1 MTTKAKLFT
10 PSSAMLNVMMADAM
24 ARFDFDSEVIARRR
38 DTHTCDACKGANGAP
53 VALDDTDTC
62 PECDVWHGGDACP
75 ECGGTGYHADT
86 CPECG

>member
-24 ARFDFDSEVIARRR
+24 ARFDFDSEVIAARAAQR
-38 DTHTCDACKGANGAP
+38 TCDVCAVTLDAN
-53 VALDDTDTC
+53 DTC